1 MAPTLPPNGR
11 RTDSDGTAS
20 VRFRFISI
28 DGQINKVGDEGI
40 EALVRLLKNSRLVA
54 LDLSANSIRA
64 NGASALATVL
74 TQMPSLQSI
83 ELGSNH
89 V

>member
-1 MAPTLPPNGR
+1 M
-11 RTDSDGTAS
+11 
-20 VRFRFISI
+20 
-28 DGQINKVGDEGI
+28 GDEGI